1 MDTVTG
7 HPLYDVDGE
16 EVGEIVDVLGIYDGA
31 DDPGWLAVKLGWR
44 SARLVPNDGIEPHAD
59 GFRTP
64 IAKDQISS
72 APKVPV
78 HFEPAGD
85 DRDAL
90 RSHYGVRSAG
100 R

>member
-1 MDTVTG
+1 VDTLTG
-7 HPLYDVDGE
+7 HELYDE
-16 EVGEIVDVLGIYDGA
+16 AREPVGRIVDVLGVYDGA
-31 DDPGWLAVKLGWR
+31 DDRGWLAVKLGWR
-44 SARLVPNDGIEPHAD
+44 TTRLVPGEGVEPHGE

-64 IAKDQISS
+64 FRKDEIAA
-72 APKVPV
+72 APKVAA

-90 RSHYGVRSAG
+90 CSHYGVRLAG

>member
-7 HPLYDVDGE
+7 HPLYDPTGQK
-16 EVGEIVDVLGIYDGA
+16 VGEIIDVLGVYDGA
-31 DDPGWLAVKLGWR
+31 DHLGWLAVKLGWR
-44 SARLVPNDGIEPHAD
+44 STRLVPNDGIEPHGD
-59 GFRTP
+59 GFSSP
-64 IAKDQISS
+64 FGKDEIAS

-90 RSHYGVRSAG
+90 CSHYGVRLAG
-100 R
+100 L